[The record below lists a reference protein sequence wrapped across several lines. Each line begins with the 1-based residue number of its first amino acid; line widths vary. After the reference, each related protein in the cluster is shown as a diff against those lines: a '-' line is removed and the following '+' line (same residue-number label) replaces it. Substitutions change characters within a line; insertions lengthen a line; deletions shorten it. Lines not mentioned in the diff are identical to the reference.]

1 MFTKKLL
8 LDMDTGVDDALAI
21 AYAVG
26 CGAEI
31 AGITCGFGNVE
42 TAEAVRN
49 TLDLLSLLGRP
60 EVPVFAGDAGP
71 DGQPFRVSEAC
82 RKIHGENGIG
92 NVSLPRHGEPSPS
105 PPTGLSSTPP
115 GKRGMPSSSSAPGRF
130 TTSPGPSSKTG
141 RRWQKPIRSSLWA
154 GR

>member
-42 TAEAVRN
+42 TAALGQAVDDGLGERHRLAGCS
-49 TLDLLSLLGRP
+49 TRVHVQVLAERGGPIDALRHESSFFKEVRWDKGYHVARSLEGRFRRT
-60 EVPVFAGDAGP
+60 V
-71 DGQPFRVSEAC
+71 RVS
-82 RKIHGENGIG
+82 
-92 NVSLPRHGEPSPS
+92 
-105 PPTGLSSTPP
+105 
-115 GKRGMPSSSSAPGRF
+115 
-130 TTSPGPSSKTG
+130 
-141 RRWQKPIRSSLWA
+141 RS
-154 GR
+154 RDKV